1 MPNDEFPLIAE
12 TTNVYFRDLYNHTV
26 QAIYTLDS
34 FHETVSG
41 LVDLYMSSIRQRRNE
56 VMQVLTIMASL
67 SISLTFIVGIY
78 GMNFVVE
85 PELKWHWGL
94 PDGPGADVELCRRT
108 VKLTFQRKDGS
119 EAPPKQGG

>member
-1 MPNDEFPLIAE
+1 MIFFRNALRPLRELVHIMPNDEFPLIAE

-85 PELKWHWGL
+85 PELKWHWGYPMARVL
-94 PDGPGADVELCRRT
+94 MLSCAEGL
-108 VKLTFQRKDGS
+108 
-119 EAPPKQGG
+119 